1 MKRKL
6 RLKREKNQLAS
17 QFAVREENC
26 IYYDEKYPL
35 IVNDQIKI
43 EKIYVKKEEGEE
55 EPKTSFKSLMPRTV
69 RLEFVEKDEAMKN
82 RPFVMDLYTSL
93 SLEDLEKRLKR
104 CKTEQEIEDII

>member
-1 MKRKL
+1 MKKSL
-6 RLKREKNQLAS
+6 TLKREQNNLAS
-17 QFAVREENC
+17 QNAIKDEEC
-26 IYYDEKYPL
+26 YFYDEEYPL
-35 IVNDQIKI
+35 VINPQIKI